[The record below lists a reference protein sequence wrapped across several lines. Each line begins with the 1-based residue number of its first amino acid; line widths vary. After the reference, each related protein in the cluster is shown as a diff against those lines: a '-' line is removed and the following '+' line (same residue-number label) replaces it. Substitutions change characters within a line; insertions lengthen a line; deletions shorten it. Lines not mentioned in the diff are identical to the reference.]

1 MTRVIKARRKPT
13 VHAES
18 LAEGCELARR
28 VQRGVFRWV
37 GEFVRYVDESWLRSR
52 IRSDR
57 RRGVWVVLA
66 GLGTRCVCERVRGAP
81 SRVGCGGTGM
91 ARIRCPGLCAAPT
104 VEHRIGHGRH
114 RCTTFRI
121 GGVMV

>member
-28 VQRGVFRWV
+28 VQRGVFRYGV

-66 GLGTRCVCERVRGAP
+66 SPGRCVCVSVLEP

-91 ARIRCPGLCAAPT
+91 AAFAAPIC
-104 VEHRIGHGRH
+104 VPHPPW
-114 RCTTFRI
+114 CT
-121 GGVMV
+121 G